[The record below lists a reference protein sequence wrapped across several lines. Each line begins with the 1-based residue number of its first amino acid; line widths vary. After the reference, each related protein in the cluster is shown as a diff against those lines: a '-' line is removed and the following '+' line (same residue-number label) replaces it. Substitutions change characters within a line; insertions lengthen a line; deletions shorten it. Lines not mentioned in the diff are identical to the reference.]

1 MKYRYSLISLISLSL
16 NFLCP
21 WFKIVLHCSNVI
33 TTFIPFSVCLMT
45 LIFCLIIGAE
55 GFHLLAFCVD
65 MHIVTLQ
72 CKDI

>member
-21 WFKIVLHCSNVI
+21 WFKIVLQCSNVI
-33 TTFIPFSVCLMT
+33 TTFFTFPVCLMA
-45 LIFCLIIGAE
+45 LIFSLIIEAE
-55 GFHLLAFCVD
+55 GFHLLAFCI
-65 MHIVTLQ
+65 IVTLQ